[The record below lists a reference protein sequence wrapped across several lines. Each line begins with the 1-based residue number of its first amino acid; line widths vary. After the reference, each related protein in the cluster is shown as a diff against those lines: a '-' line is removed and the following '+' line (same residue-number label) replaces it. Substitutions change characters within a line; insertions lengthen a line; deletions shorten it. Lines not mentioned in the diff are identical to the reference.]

1 MQAAAQRA
9 VDGQLA
15 RTSEFAT
22 GTVLVQP
29 GTGHVKAMAINRTF
43 GKGKGKN
50 VGENRPY
57 TENPL
62 LTGSKIS
69 PGYQAGSTF
78 KMFTMVAALSQGIP
92 LNITIDSP
100 PQYQSSQRYSGHPS
114 CNGYYCPK
122 NASPSMTGVHTMYSG
137 FGKSVNTF
145 FIQLEEM
152 AGVKASVQTAEK
164 LGVVFRRPMKINGE
178 VVPEGEWFKR
188 TESLSFTLGTP

>member
-62 LTGSKIS
+62 LTGSQNS
-69 PGYQAGSTF
+69 PGFQAGSTF
-78 KMFTMVAALSQGIP
+78 KMFTMVAALKRNVP

-100 PQYQSSQRYSGHPS
+100 PQYQTNYRISGPPN
-114 CNGYYCPK
+114 CGGFYCPK
-122 NASPSMTGVHTMYSG
+122 NADPGMTGVHTMYSG
-137 FGKSVNTF
+137 FGESVNTF
-145 FIQLEEM
+145 FIQLQEM
-152 AGVKASVQTAEK
+152 TGVKA
-164 LGVVFRRPMKINGE
+164 
-178 VVPEGEWFKR
+178 
-188 TESLSFTLGTP
+188 